1 MTLDSRVPTR
11 EEILDALRILEIE
24 PEVDRLGRRKQKNW
38 TSVPHR
44 LKWDSEF
51 ADDE

>member
-1 MTLDSRVPTR
+1 MIDVPTK
-11 EEILDALRILEIE
+11 EEILDALQIVEIE

-38 TSVPHR
+38 ISVPHR
-44 LKWDSEF
+44 LRWDMEF